1 MITYLDL
8 EDALYVIQRLGFY
21 VKDVGLLD
29 SALARPKTTVF
40 GEDAYPSLSL
50 KAAALAH
57 SIAKNH
63 ALVDGNK
70 RTTWALM
77 VSFLIVNGFKHNF
90 TTEEGMNFVLD
101 LATDKLSLEN
111 AAELIE
117 QHLIPW
123 S

>member
-90 TTEEGMNFVLD
+90 TTEKGMNFVLD

>member
-77 VSFLIVNGFKHNF
+77 VSFLIVDGFKHNF

>member
-29 SALARPKTTVF
+29 SALARPKTAVF

-90 TTEEGMNFVLD
+90 TTEKGMNFVLD

>member
-77 VSFLIVNGFKHNF
+77 VSFLVVNDIIGTNNVSQYLLN
-90 TTEEGMNFVLD
+90 EVLSKWRD
-101 LATDKLSLEN
+101 
-111 AAELIE
+111 
-117 QHLIPW
+117 
-123 S
+123 